1 MKFFNNLA
9 KAFLSLGRR
18 GQHNIVKILC
28 LSVGLAVGSV
38 LIAKVYIEQRYD
50 TFFNNWDRT
59 YIISEKIFQNGKL
72 EIYPQISGAVAP
84 GVKRY
89 APQVEVAT
97 RYTGIAD
104 DCNCEMQDKKKIKAN
119 IAFAD
124 SCFFDIIDR
133 PIIQGNPKEVLSR
146 PFYCMIN
153 RKLAAKLGD
162 NIIGKELVLKDLSG
176 LRVIIGGIYEDI
188 PFNSSMRDFN
198 IVLSMATMR
207 KFKQIDGSNNWVG
220 NDRYIGFIRLAKGCK
235 IEDIHRSVEKMRQEN
250 LPLKK
255 IKQAGTDLNYMFT
268 PLNKIHTSDPAVKK
282 MSWILSLL
290 AFILIFSAVMN
301 YLLIVIGNIVGR
313 AKEMAVRKCYGAKRN
328 NIHSIIFSET
338 LVHLIISI
346 VLAACLIIACR
357 GMIEKLLDA
366 SLITLLF
373 NKGSWILLTVCIGIL
388 LIGGLVP
395 GCLYSSIPVA
405 TAFRRYNESRRHWK
419 LLLLSIQFVAAG
431 FLVSLLFV
439 INKQYSLMINDNP
452 GYNYKNI
459 ATINMAGKQP
469 EECTKTVEELK
480 KLASVE
486 NVTSADCLPN
496 NHLSGNNISLPGDD
510 REYMNIADLYS
521 VSDGYLKTMDIKIVQ
536 GKIFTEQTDSL
547 REIMVSKSFVD
558 KMKLLAHWDNNA
570 IGRRVLI
577 SEHSQTP
584 TSTYTIC
591 GVYDNIRV
599 GSISM
604 PDDRASVMFYSKKVC
619 PNNILIKF
627 HNLTSDNM
635 KEAQQLI
642 QKLNPD
648 KEIYLTSYKS
658 TMQTIYQPQYN
669 FREAVLIGGVVTL
682 IIALL
687 GLVGYTNDEVV
698 RRQKEIAIR
707 KVNGAEVNDILH
719 LFIKDVLR
727 IAVPSLIFSGVGA
740 LIVARKWLEQFSDK
754 APLSFFLFLGS
765 GLLVLGIIL
774 VAVGINCYK
783 VANGNPVEYI
793 KGE

>member
-1 MKFFNNLA
+1 MRFFNNLA

-28 LSVGLAVGSV
+28 LGVGLAVGSV
-38 LIAKVYIEQRYD
+38 LIAKVYFEQSYD
-50 TFFNNWDRT
+50 TFFSNWDRT
-59 YIISEKIFQNGKL
+59 YIISEKAFQNGKL
-72 EIYPQISGAVAP
+72 EFYPQTSGAVAP

-89 APQVEVAT
+89 APQVEAAT

-104 DCNCEMQDKKKIKAN
+104 ECNCETQDKKKIKAN
-119 IAFAD
+119 IALAD
-124 SCFFDIIDR
+124 SCFFDIVNR

-153 RKLAAKLGD
+153 RKLAATLGD
-162 NIIGKELVLKDLSG
+162 NVIGKELVLKDMSG
-176 LRVIIGGIYEDI
+176 IRIIIGGVYEDI
-188 PFNSSMRDFN
+188 PLNSSMKDLN
-198 IVLSMATMR
+198 ILVAMPSLR
-207 KFKQIDGSNNWVG
+207 KMSKFDGSNNWVG
-220 NDRYIGFIRLAKGCK
+220 NDRYIGLIRLAKGCK
-235 IEDIHRSVEKMRQEN
+235 IEDISRSVEKMRQEN
-250 LPLKK
+250 LPLKEM
-255 IKQAGTDLNYMFT
+255 KQAGVDLNYMFT

-282 MSWILSLL
+282 MAWILSLL

-338 LVHLIISI
+338 LIHLIISI

-366 SLITLLF
+366 SITTLLF
-373 NKGSWILLTVCIGIL
+373 NKGSWILLAVCIIIL
-388 LIGGLVP
+388 FIGGLVP
-395 GCLYSSIPVA
+395 SCLYSSIPVA

-419 LLLLSIQFVAAG
+419 LLLLSIQFMAAG

-452 GYNYKNI
+452 GYNYENL
-459 ATINMAGKQP
+459 ATANMVGIKP
-469 EECTKTVEELK
+469 EQCTKTIEELK

-486 NVTSADCLPN
+486 SVTSADYLPH

-536 GKIFTEQTDSL
+536 GKSFTEQTDSL

-558 KMKLLAHWDNNA
+558 KMRLLAHWDNNA
-570 IGRRVLI
+570 IGRRVLV
-577 SEHSQTP
+577 SEHSQSSTA
-584 TSTYTIC
+584 TYTIC

-604 PDDRASVMFYSKKVC
+604 PDDRASVMFYSKEARS
-619 PNNILIKF
+619 NILLKF

-635 KEAQQLI
+635 KEAELLI

-648 KEIYLTSYKS
+648 NEIYLTSYKS

-669 FREAVLIGGVVTL
+669 FREAVLIGGIVTL
-682 IIALL
+682 VIALL
-687 GLVGYTNDEVV
+687 GLIGYTNDEVV

-707 KVNGAEVNDILH
+707 KVNGAEVKDILH
-719 LFIKDVLR
+719 LFIKDILR
-727 IAVPSLIFSGVGA
+727 IAVPSLVVSGFGA

-754 APLSFFLFLGS
+754 AYLNFFHFLGS

>member
-1 MKFFNNLA
+1 MRFFNNLV
-9 KAFLSLGRR
+9 KAFVSLGRR

-28 LSVGLAVGSV
+28 LGVGLAVGSV
-38 LIAKVYIEQRYD
+38 LIAKVYFEQNYD
-50 TFFNNWDRT
+50 TFFSNWDRT
-59 YIISEKIFQNGKL
+59 YIISEKAFQNGKL
-72 EIYPQISGAVAP
+72 QLYPQTSGAVAP

-89 APQVEVAT
+89 APQVEAAT

-104 DCNCEMQDKKKIKAN
+104 ECNCETQDKKKIKAN
-119 IAFAD
+119 IALVD
-124 SCFFDIIDR
+124 SCFFDIVDR
-133 PIIQGNPKEVLSR
+133 PIIQGNPKEALSR

-153 RKLAAKLGD
+153 RKLAATLG
-162 NIIGKELVLKDLSG
+162 NNVIGKELVLKDMDNLHI
-176 LRVIIGGIYEDI
+176 IIGGVYEDI
-188 PFNSSMRDFN
+188 PLNSGMKDLN
-198 IVLSMATMR
+198 ILVAMSTLR
-207 KFKQIDGSNNWVG
+207 KVSKFDGSNNWVG
-220 NDRYIGFIRLAKGCK
+220 NDRYIGLIRLAKGCK
-235 IEDIHRSVEKMRQEN
+235 IEDISRSVEKMRQEN
-250 LPLKK
+250 LPLKEMK
-255 IKQAGTDLNYMFT
+255 RAGVDLNYMFT
-268 PLNKIHTSDPAVKK
+268 PLNKMHTSDPAVKK

-301 YLLIVIGNIVGR
+301 YLLIVIGNIVSR
-313 AKEMAVRKCYGAKRN
+313 AKEMAVRKCYGAKGN

-338 LVHLIISI
+338 LVHLIMSI
-346 VLAACLIIACR
+346 LLAACLIIACR

-366 SLITLLF
+366 SLMTLLF
-373 NKGSWILLTVCIGIL
+373 NKGSWILLAVCIVIL
-388 LIGGLVP
+388 FVGGLVP
-395 GCLYSSIPVA
+395 GFLYSSIPVA
-405 TAFRRYNESRRHWK
+405 TAFRRYNESRRRWK

-452 GYNYKNI
+452 GYHYENL
-459 ATINMAGKQP
+459 ATVNMVGIKP
-469 EECTKTVEELK
+469 EQCTKTIEELK

-486 NVTSADCLPN
+486 SVTSADYLPN

-521 VSDGYLKTMDIKIVQ
+521 VSDGYLKTMGIKIVQ
-536 GKIFTEQTDSL
+536 GKSFTEQTDSM
-547 REIMVSKSFVD
+547 REIMVCKSFVD
-558 KMKLLAHWDNNA
+558 KMRLLAHWDNNA
-570 IGRRVLI
+570 IGRRILI
-577 SEHSQTP
+577 SEHSQSSTA
-584 TSTYTIC
+584 TYTIC
-591 GVYDNIRV
+591 GVYDNIRI

-604 PDDRASVMFYSKKVC
+604 PDDRSSVMFYSKQAC
-619 PNNILIKF
+619 PNILIKF

-648 KEIYLTSYKS
+648 NEIYLISYKS
-658 TMQTIYQPQYN
+658 TMQTMYQPQYN

-707 KVNGAEVNDILH
+707 KVNGAEVKDILH
-719 LFIKDVLR
+719 LFIKDILR
-727 IAVPSLIFSGVGA
+727 IAVPSLIVSGVGA

-754 APLSFFLFLGS
+754 AHLSFFLFLGS
-765 GLLVLGIIL
+765 GLLVLGIII
-774 VAVGINCYK
+774 VAVAINCYK